1 MKVSHKSA
9 THKRESARRGAKWLA
24 AAAVTAPIMAMPAL
38 GAAPSAL
45 AAEIDYFSPDS
56 ARVLTLS
63 FLPGGNDDDLG
74 GVVCQAPRTCE
85 SVPYPYLLRS
95 VGVTDLDT
103 KLRDGTTGQQV
114 VFGYSQ
120 GARVASNWLDAY
132 AGTEG
137 APSTDDVSFVLIG
150 NPSRKHGG
158 AHVGWGQ
165 VTPDTGY
172 KVLDV
177 ARQYDLASDFPD
189 QPLNLLALANAY
201 AGFAFVHEDYEEVDL
216 YDPANYVWKE
226 GNTTYVFV
234 PTENIPLLQP
244 LRWIGL
250 SGLADALNGPLKAM
264 IEKAYDRSYLPA
276 QPGWPAPEPEPE
288 PEEPPVDPPVD
299 PPAMLTFDTTTVS
312 RTAEQRTANTET
324 QSGLVTDEDAGDVG
338 ADELDSED
346 RDTGNDAG
354 SDEDADEGVES
365 DDEAVDVDA
374 DEDETSAD
382 ADESA
387 SESQGSN
394 DDQAGG
400 DSGEDNDGG
409 DSSGND
415 E

>member
-1 MKVSHKSA
+1 MKVSHKA
-9 THKRESARRGAKWLA
+9 GTHKGASVRRGAKWLA
-24 AAAVTAPIMAMPAL
+24 AAAATAPIVAMPAL
-38 GAAPSAL
+38 GAVPSAL
-45 AAEIDYFSPDS
+45 AAEFDYFPPDS

-63 FLPGGNDDDLG
+63 FLPGGNNDDLR
-74 GVVCQAPRTCE
+74 GVVCQAPRACE
-85 SVPYPYLLRS
+85 SVPYPYLIRS

-120 GARVASNWLDAY
+120 GARVASDWLETY

-137 APSTDDVSFVLIG
+137 ALSPDDVSFVLIG

-177 ARQYDLASDFPD
+177 ARQYDMASDFPD
-189 QPLNLLALANAY
+189 EPLNLLALANAY

-244 LRWIGL
+244 LRWLGL

-288 PEEPPVDPPVD
+288 PEEPPVDPAPE
-299 PPAMLTFDTTTVS
+299 PPATLTFDTTTVS
-312 RTAEQRTANTET
+312 HTAERQTANTEA
-324 QSGLVTDEDAGDVG
+324 QS
-338 ADELDSED
+338 ELDSDEAAGDPGADDVDSED
-346 RDTGNDAG
+346 LDTGNDAG
-354 SDEDADEGVES
+354 SDEDTDS
-365 DDEAVDVDA
+365 DDESVEGDSV
-374 DEDETSAD
+374 EDDTSAD
-382 ADESA
+382 AEESA
-387 SESQGSN
+387 SESQASE
-394 DDQAGG
+394 DDPSDN
-400 DSGEDNDGG
+400 DSGADNEGG